1 MIGLP
6 GTVRI
11 LCAASVLG
19 LAVPAARAESFVF
32 EVHDLPM
39 NYGYM
44 FDFGA
49 EFAGITEVSIRAA
62 GVGGRV
68 YYSCLDPSF
77 NGWYDLHLTVRA
89 GSSYIHFPVWYQAAY
104 DVTAVA
110 DVMGT
115 GEHLCHG
122 DAVCFLHASYRPSG
136 LGDHVCW
143 PTEEEGLTITLVEV
157 AITADIVT
165 PTESSSWGRVKA
177 MYGRTAGE

>member
-1 MIGLP
+1 MNRLP
-6 GTVRI
+6 GTI
-11 LCAASVLG
+11 WTLCAASVFCLV
-19 LAVPAARAESFVF
+19 APAAQAETFVF

-49 EFAGITEVSIRAA
+49 EFTGITEVSIRAV

-68 YYSCLDPSF
+68 YYSCLDPSH
-77 NGWYDLHLTVRA
+77 NGWYDLDLTVRV
-89 GSSYIHFPVWYQAAY
+89 GNSYIHFPVWHQTAY

-110 DVMGT
+110 DVMGA
-115 GEHLCHG
+115 GGHLCDG
-122 DAVCFLHASYRPSG
+122 DAVCFLHAQYRPRG

-143 PTEEEGLTITLVEV
+143 PTEEEDLDIVRVEI

-165 PTESSSWGRVKA
+165 PIESSTWGRVKA
-177 MYGRTAGE
+177 MYGRIAG